1 MKKVLS
7 LLILSLSIF
16 IIGCS
21 KNEETT
27 VSNDTTD
34 NKFEQ
39 YNILDISEVEIDT
52 TEEYEGDEYITA
64 RVKVTNN
71 TKDIVSGVALDLSG
85 VKDNTII
92 DYQNASAT
100 ASLTSGQSAIVEGLF
115 NRDDNLDEVQISS
128 YSYSIGNTDY
138 VVDLVSK
145 TVDIYE

>member
-1 MKKVLS
+1 MKRILS

-16 IIGCS
+16 SIGCS
-21 KNEETT
+21 KNEENT

-138 VVDLVSK
+138 VVDLVNK